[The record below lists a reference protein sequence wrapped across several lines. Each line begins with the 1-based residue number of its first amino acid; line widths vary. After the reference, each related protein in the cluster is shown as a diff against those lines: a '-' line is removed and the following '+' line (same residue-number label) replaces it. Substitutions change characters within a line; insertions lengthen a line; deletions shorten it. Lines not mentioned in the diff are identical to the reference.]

1 MRTRIKAHRGPSYRA
16 NPAMAS
22 TALSTAS
29 NPTQLCR
36 SRASLGKPVKGL
48 GFGRERVPRTATT
61 ITCQAASSIPAD
73 RVPDMGKRQLMN
85 LLLLG
90 AISLPTVGMLVP
102 YGAFFIPAGS
112 GNAGGGQVAKD
123 KLGNDV
129 LAEEWLK
136 THGPNDRT
144 LTQGL
149 KGDPTYLVVEADKTL
164 ATYGINAVCTH
175 LGCVVPWNAAENKFI
190 CPCHGSQY
198 NNQGRVVRGP
208 APLSLALVHADVDD
222 GKVLFVPWVETDFRT
237 GDNPWWA

>member
-1 MRTRIKAHRGPSYRA
+1 
-16 NPAMAS
+16 MAS

-175 LGCVVPWNAAENKFI
+175 LGCVVPWNAAENQFI
-190 CPCHGSQY
+190 
-198 NNQGRVVRGP
+198 
-208 APLSLALVHADVDD
+208 
-222 GKVLFVPWVETDFRT
+222 
-237 GDNPWWA
+237 